1 MRRLLVVL
9 ALVAVA
15 AFVYRSQGSAETAT
29 GTLTLPQPAPNVGES
44 APEFRAAR
52 TYHDGDAFRLS
63 EDGTYVLAF
72 WSPLNEGSANA
83 RRAFEELAR
92 EYRGTRFAAVYV
104 GSPPASGP
112 DAPYA
117 VVQDGSGRLAGL
129 YNVKRV
135 PRTFLIRDGR
145 ISLVQNGYYGE
156 ASKDELREKLDEA
169 LQEEARKDRRQT

>member
-1 MRRLLVVL
+1 VL

-15 AFVYRSQGSAETAT
+15 ALVYRSQGSAETGT
-29 GTLTLPQPAPNVGES
+29 GTLTLPQPAPNVGEP
-44 APEFRAAR
+44 APQFRAPRAYEEGHFQL
-52 TYHDGDAFRLS
+52 T
-63 EDGTYVLAF
+63 EDGAYVLAF

-83 RRAFEELAR
+83 RREFEELAR
-92 EYRGTRFAAVYV
+92 EYPETDFAAVYV

-117 VVQDGSGRLAGL
+117 VVQDASGRLAGL

-135 PRTFLIRDGR
+135 PRTFLVRDGR

-156 ASKDELREKLDEA
+156 ASRDELREKLDEV
-169 LQEEARKDRRQT
+169 LREEARKDRRQT